1 MYRYN
6 DMLVLPQDLQDF
18 AWSAPMRDLA
28 ATVGLSDVG
37 LKKILKSHGIVAP
50 PQGYWN
56 KVLAGKPVPRCP
68 TAAAR
73 GPGERGRVGL
83 DHRFAGILPAADPLP
98 SSGPF
103 ASAAVP
109 EDIGELQ
116 ARELRAIGKVTVP
129 RTLERGHHE
138 LSRLLGQEAR
148 RWEKFAAS
156 NWSWDKPRFD
166 SPVDQRRL
174 RILNALFSALAR
186 RGHSVTLYECDG
198 AIDAAA
204 IVGDTRVRLEV
215 DLAGQ
220 CRERPGTNRVP
231 TSADLPAKTPLAL
244 IVDRGGDGR
253 PGTTWQDDAAGT
265 LESKLAEVAA
275 GVVVAGEAAFRR
287 GLKWAEEQAEK
298 SRAWKQRQRRERAEA
313 RDRERL
319 KQLRTSGDLLRQAED
334 LRALLA
340 RVRGAVKDG
349 ALAVD
354 PADLGAWEAWASAE
368 ADRLDPVLS
377 GQVMAHLL
385 PPSVE

>member
-1 MYRYN
+1 MNRYN
-6 DMLVLPQDLQDF
+6 DILVLPQDLQDF
-18 AWSAPMRDLA
+18 AWSAPMRHLA
-28 ATVGLSDVG
+28 ASVGLSDVG
-37 LKKILKSHGIVAP
+37 LKKILKSHGMAAP

-83 DHRFAGILPAADPLP
+83 DRRFAGVLATAEHLP

-109 EDIGELQ
+109 DDLGELR
-116 ARELRAIGKVTVP
+116 ARDIRAIGKVTVP
-129 RTLERGHHE
+129 RTLERCHHE
-138 LSRLLGQEAR
+138 LSRLLAQEAR
-148 RWEKFAAS
+148 RREKFAAS
-156 NWSWDKPRFD
+156 DGSWDKPRFG

-174 RILNALFSALAR
+174 QILNALFLALAR
-186 RGHSVTLYECDG
+186 RGHSASIYERDG
-198 AIDAAA
+198 VIDAAA

-220 CRERPGTNRVP
+220 HRDRPGTSRVP

-244 IVDRGGDGR
+244 TVDRGGDGR
-253 PGTTWQDDAAGT
+253 QGTTWQDDAAGT

-298 SRAWKQRQRRERAEA
+298 SRAWEERQRRERADA

-319 KQLRTSGDLLRQAED
+319 TKLRESGELLRQAGD

-340 RVRGAVKDG
+340 RVRGAIEDG
-349 ALAVD
+349 ALAVGS
-354 PADLGAWEAWASAE
+354 ADLAAWEAWVSAE

-385 PPSVE
+385 PAGEN